1 MFVTLRINEDLAV
14 GTMVCHDTA
23 NTWRKAISSDVAPLG
38 VLREPTFLDDD
49 GLRWGVVVL
58 SGACFIRAGAGIT
71 EQGGW
76 LGHDN
81 EGRAIIQ
88 DSEDCGLIA
97 PVSRGGSV
105 PAVDDLILV
114 HLL

>member
-14 GTMVCHDTA
+14 GTMVCHGTG
-23 NTWRKAISSDVAPLG
+23 NEWRKATSSDVAPLG
-38 VLREPTFLDDD
+38 VLREPTFLDDNNA
-49 GLRWGVVVL
+49 RWGKVTL
-58 SGACFIRAGAGIT
+58 SGSCFIRAGANIT

-76 LGHDN
+76 LGCDD

-88 DSEDCGLIA
+88 ASEDCGLIA
-97 PVSRGGSV
+97 PVSRGASV

-114 HLL
+114 HLR

>member
-14 GTMVCHDTA
+14 GTMVCHGTG
-23 NTWRKAISSDVAPLG
+23 NEWRKATSSDVAPLG
-38 VLREPTFLDDD
+38 VLREPTFLDDNNA
-49 GLRWGVVVL
+49 RWGKVTL
-58 SGACFIRAGAGIT
+58 SGSCFIRAGAGIT

-76 LGHDN
+76 LGCDD

-88 DSEDCGLIA
+88 ASEDCGLIA
-97 PVSRGGSV
+97 PVSRGASV

-114 HLL
+114 HLR